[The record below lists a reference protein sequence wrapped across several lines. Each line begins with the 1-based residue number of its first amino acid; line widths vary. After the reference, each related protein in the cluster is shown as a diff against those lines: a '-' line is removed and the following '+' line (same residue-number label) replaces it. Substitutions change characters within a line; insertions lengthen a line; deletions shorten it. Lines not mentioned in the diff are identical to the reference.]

1 MNKNTR
7 KNHSRKNH
15 SRKNHSRKNKMQI
28 QKGGDWGSFF
38 FGSIFGASILKWLES
53 PVRSNQVGG
62 KKNKKSKTRKNKI

>member
-7 KNHSRKNH
+7 KNY
-15 SRKNHSRKNKMQI
+15 SRKNKMQI

-38 FGSIFGASILKWLES
+38 FGSIFGASILKWLEY

-62 KKNKKSKTRKNKI
+62 KKKKKEKLVKIKYNF

>member
-1 MNKNTR
+1 
-7 KNHSRKNH
+7 
-15 SRKNHSRKNKMQI
+15 MQI

-62 KKNKKSKTRKNKI
+62 KKNKNKTRKNKI